1 MLRLDEDFPL
11 LNKEKRPEREE
22 EVERAEEQ
30 PVVDKFTTGL
40 SLPHNIKDRNKGVGL
55 KL

>member
-1 MLRLDEDFPL
+1 MLRLDEDFPTL
-11 LNKEKRPEREE
+11 TPEKRPEEE
-22 EVERAEEQ
+22 GDERAEEQ
-30 PVVDKFTTGL
+30 PVVDKYTTGL